1 MIIRFGDNRVLRPND
16 LSQDKRI
23 IVAIDG
29 PAGAG
34 KSTLA
39 RRVAGKLGFLYINTG
54 AMYRAVALWA
64 LRLNVA
70 TSDMHRLEQ
79 LAEAAHIELA
89 MQDDRVL
96 LNGEDVSEAIR
107 EPQVSDAASQVSA
120 VPGVRRALLV
130 MQRKMAETSSVVM
143 EGRDIGSVVFPAAQ
157 VKIFLDADPQERA
170 RRRALEL
177 LQDGQSASV
186 DEVAGDLIQRDER
199 DRTRKEAPLLQ
210 APDAQL
216 VDTTGLTLD
225 EVEEII
231 LRLVRAR
238 TSNGKAAVH

>member
-1 MIIRFGDNRVLRPND
+1 MDNEELRPNEA
-16 LSQDKRI
+16 SKEKRI

-39 RRVAGKLGFLYINTG
+39 RRVADKLGFLYINTG

-64 LRLNVA
+64 IRLNVA

-79 LAEAAHIELA
+79 LAEAAEIELA
-89 MQDDRVL
+89 MQEDRVM

-107 EPQVSDAASQVSA
+107 EPQVSQAASQVSA

-130 MQRKMAETSSVVM
+130 LQRKMAETSSVVM
-143 EGRDIGSVVFPAAQ
+143 EGRDIGSVVFPQAQ
-157 VKIFLDADPQERA
+157 VKIFLDADPLERA

-177 LQDGQSASV
+177 AQDGQDASI
-186 DEVAGDLIQRDER
+186 DAVAGELIERDER
-199 DRTRKEAPLLQ
+199 DRQRKEAPLLQ

-216 VDTTGLTLD
+216 VDTTGLTLE

-238 TSNGKAAVH
+238 TSNGKAATN

>member
-1 MIIRFGDNRVLRPND
+1 MLKPND
-16 LSQDKRI
+16 PLREKRI

-39 RRVAGKLGFLYINTG
+39 RRVADKLGFLYINTG

-64 LRLNVA
+64 IRLQVA

-79 LAEAAHIELA
+79 LAEAAQIELT
-89 MQDDRVL
+89 MPDGRVL

-107 EPQVSDAASQVSA
+107 EPQVSEAASQVSA
-120 VPGVRRALLV
+120 VPGVRRALLAL
-130 MQRKMAETSSVVM
+130 QRKMAETSSVVM

-177 LQDGQSASV
+177 LQNGRDASV
-186 DEVAGDLIQRDER
+186 DAVAGELIQRDER
-199 DRTRKEAPLLQ
+199 DRTRKEAPLVQ
-210 APDAQL
+210 APDAQF
-216 VDTTGLTLD
+216 VDTTGLTL
-225 EVEEII
+225 EQVEEII

-238 TSNGKAAVH
+238 TSNGKAAAS

>member
-1 MIIRFGDNRVLRPND
+1 MKPKTLIHEKGINAR
-16 LSQDKRI
+16 DKRI

-39 RRVAGKLGFLYINTG
+39 KRVAGKLGFLYINTG

-64 LRLNVA
+64 LRLKVA

-79 LAEAAHIELA
+79 LAQAAQIEFTA
-89 MQDDRVL
+89 EDDRVM
-96 LNGEDVSEAIR
+96 LNGEDVSDAIR
-107 EPQVSDAASQVSA
+107 EPHVAEAASQVSA
-120 VPGVRRALLV
+120 IPGVRRALLTL
-130 MQRKMAETSSVVM
+130 QRKMAETSSVVM
-143 EGRDIGSVVFPAAQ
+143 EGRDIGSVVFPQAQ
-157 VKIFLDADPQERA
+157 VKIFLDAEPHERA

-177 LQDGQSASV
+177 GQDTEDASIDAV
-186 DEVAGDLIQRDER
+186 VGELKQRDER
-199 DRTRKEAPLLQ
+199 DRQRKEAPLVQ

-216 VDTTGLTLD
+216 VDTTGLTLE

-238 TSNGKAAVH
+238 TSNGVAAAH

>member
-1 MIIRFGDNRVLRPND
+1 MPGVGDNETLRTND
-16 LSQDKRI
+16 FIREKRI

-39 RRVAGKLGFLYINTG
+39 RRVADKLGFLYINTG

-64 LRLNVA
+64 LRLKVA

-79 LAEAAHIELA
+79 LAEAAQIELA
-89 MQDDRVL
+89 ANEDRVV
-96 LNGEDVSEAIR
+96 LNGEDVSDAIR
-107 EPQVSDAASQVSA
+107 EPQVSEAASQVSA
-120 VPGVRRALLV
+120 VPGVRRALLA
-130 MQRKMAETSSVVM
+130 MQRRMAETSSVVM
-143 EGRDIGSVVFPAAQ
+143 EGRDIGSVVFPQAQ

-177 LQDGQSASV
+177 AQDGQDASI
-186 DEVAGDLIQRDER
+186 DSVAGELTQRDER
-199 DRTRKEAPLLQ
+199 DRQRTEAPLVQ

-216 VDTTGLTLD
+216 VDTTGLTLE

-231 LRLVRAR
+231 LRLVRSR
-238 TSNGKAAVH
+238 TSNGKAATSQ

>member
-1 MIIRFGDNRVLRPND
+1 
-16 LSQDKRI
+16 
-23 IVAIDG
+23 VAD
-29 PAGAG
+29 
-34 KSTLA
+34 
-39 RRVAGKLGFLYINTG
+39 KLGFLYINTG

-79 LAEAAHIELA
+79 LAEAAQIELA

-107 EPQVSDAASQVSA
+107 EPQVSEAASQVSA
-120 VPGVRRALLV
+120 VPGVRRALLA

-143 EGRDIGSVVFPAAQ
+143 EGRDIGSVVFPKAQ

-177 LQDGQSASV
+177 VQDGQSPSV
-186 DEVAGDLIQRDER
+186 DAVAGELIQRDER
-199 DRTRKEAPLLQ
+199 DRTRKEAPLVQ

-238 TSNGKAAVH
+238 TSNGIAAVH